1 MADPATRPFFVSPED
16 QISYLR
22 DKLRL
27 PTKTWTDIWGAMHAR
42 AFVVAGATSDAL
54 LADFHQA
61 VTAAITEG
69 KTLADFR
76 KDFDRV
82 VAAHGWTHKG
92 SAGWRSKV
100 IYQTNLR
107 TAWSAGRWAEA
118 QRVKADR
125 PYLRYVAV
133 LDTRT
138 RPQHREWNGTLL
150 SIDDDWWKT
159 HMPPNGWN
167 CRCTVQTLSARDI
180 ERWGL
185 KVSAEAPAVEWTAER
200 IRSGG
205 ETITVTTPKG
215 IDPGF
220 AYNAGEA
227 GFGRGPESLAL
238 EAHGPWETLDG
249 GPRPQPMPPDLV
261 PVAPDAPEL
270 PAVAKGDEAGLRDV
284 LRQALGGDEVTLAD
298 PTGARVVLGQA
309 IADHIIAAPDQRW
322 DGRERLFGLL
332 PGLVS
337 DPTEI
342 WIGWARSS
350 VSGRVAMRRR
360 YVKLI
365 ALDRDRV
372 VGLVADA
379 EAGVWSGLT
388 FFRGLPTALRRLR
401 SGLRIWGTGD

>member
-1 MADPATRPFFVSPED
+1 MADPADRPFFVSSDD
-16 QISYLR
+16 QIAYLR

-27 PTKTWTDIWGAMHAR
+27 PTKTWTDIWAAMHAR
-42 AFVVAGATSDAL
+42 AFVIAGATSEAL
-54 LADFHQA
+54 LADFHEA
-61 VTAAITEG
+61 VTAAIAEG

-76 KDFDRV
+76 KDFDRI

-100 IYQTNLR
+100 IYQTNMR
-107 TAWSAGRWAEA
+107 MAWSAGRWAEA

-133 LDTRT
+133 LDART

-185 KVSAEAPAVEWTAER
+185 KVSAEAPAIEWTAER

-227 GFGRGPESLAL
+227 GFGRGQESLAQ
-238 EAHGPWETLDG
+238 EAHGPWEALDA
-249 GPRPQPMPPDLV
+249 GPT
-261 PVAPDAPEL
+261 
-270 PAVAKGDEAGLRDV
+270 PAVATDDLPADAAPGHRGKRVKKGDEAGLREA
-284 LRQALGGDEVTLAD
+284 LRRALGGDEVTLTD
-298 PTGARVVLGQA
+298 PVGGRVVLGQA
-309 IADHIIAAPDQRW
+309 IVDHMLAKDGRW
-322 DGRERLFGLL
+322 DWRERFFDLL
-332 PGLVS
+332 PGVVT
-337 DPTEI
+337 DPAEI
-342 WIGWARSS
+342 WIGWAKSQ
-350 VSGRVAMRRR
+350 VSGRVALRRR
-360 YVKLI
+360 YVRLY
-365 ALDRDRV
+365 ALDKTTTFAV
-372 VGLVADA
+372 VADA
-379 EAGVWSGLT
+379 DGGMWSGLT
-388 FFRGLPTALRRLR
+388 FFRGGPTAISGIRT
-401 SGLRIWGTGD
+401 GLRIWKRD